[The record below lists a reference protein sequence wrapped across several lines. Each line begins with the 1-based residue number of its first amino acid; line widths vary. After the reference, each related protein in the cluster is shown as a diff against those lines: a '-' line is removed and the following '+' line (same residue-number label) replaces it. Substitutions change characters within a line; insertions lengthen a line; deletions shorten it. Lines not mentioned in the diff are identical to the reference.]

1 VSLIF
6 RRSKSF
12 GPLRLTLSKR
22 GLGVSAGAGP
32 FRIGRGASGRRTTSV
47 RILKGLFWR
56 KG

>member
-22 GLGVSAGAGP
+22 GLGASLGAGP
-32 FRIGRGASGRRTTSV
+32 IRVGRGASGRRTTSV
-47 RILKGLFWR
+47 RLFKGLFWR